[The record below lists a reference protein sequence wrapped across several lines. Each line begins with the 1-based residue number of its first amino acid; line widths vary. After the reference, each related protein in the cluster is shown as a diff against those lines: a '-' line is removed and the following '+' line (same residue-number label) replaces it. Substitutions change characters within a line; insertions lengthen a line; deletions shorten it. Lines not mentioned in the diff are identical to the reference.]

1 MHTDREKEAKD
12 LERKLLWV
20 SIIDTPGAILV
31 GLALYGKFDAN
42 GNAFHPLLNNDSVL
56 TAMFAVGVAIMV
68 WGGWQVVT
76 IARRRAELLGLR

>member
-42 GNAFHPLLNNDSVL
+42 GDAFHPLLNNDSVL
-56 TAMFAVGVAIMV
+56 AAMFAVGAAIMV

-76 IARRRAELLGLR
+76 ISRRRAELLGQR

>member
-1 MHTDREKEAKD
+1 MHADREKEARD

-31 GLALYGKFDAN
+31 GLALYGKFGAN

-56 TAMFAVGVAIMV
+56 AAMFAVGATIMV

-76 IARRRAELLGLR
+76 ISRRRAELLGQR